1 MKSLRGNR
9 GILLG
14 GSGLEEGWEGM
25 EGGREQKEVDL
36 EEGGKTNAVVSR
48 MHLTH
53 ILIAVQL
60 ILSLPLHPCCRQLS
74 AYIP

>member
-25 EGGREQKEVDL
+25 EGSGL
-36 EEGGKTNAVVSR
+36 EEGGKN
-48 MHLTH
+48 
-53 ILIAVQL
+53 
-60 ILSLPLHPCCRQLS
+60 
-74 AYIP
+74 